1 MVSLQAYKDKK
12 LNKVESEL
20 NKIDDLRAREL
31 REQMKNYPNS
41 DIYTELHKE
50 ISQLGISATMGNVY
64 TPDSF

>member
-31 REQMKNYPNS
+31 REQMKNHPDS
-41 DIYTELHKE
+41 DIYKELHKE
-50 ISQLGISATMGNVY
+50 LSQLDISTTTGSAY
-64 TPDSF
+64 TIDSF

>member
-20 NKIDDLRAREL
+20 NKIDDLRVREL
-31 REQMKNYPNS
+31 REQMKSHPNS
-41 DIYTELHKE
+41 DIYKELHKE
-50 ISQLGISATMGNVY
+50 ISQLDISATTGSAY

>member
-31 REQMKNYPNS
+31 REQMKNHPNS

-50 ISQLGISATMGNVY
+50 ISQLGISTTTGSAY